1 MGRWLPSP
9 ESWSLFAILGLWVP
23 VAPPL
28 PSGGGWAR
36 SLPALT
42 SMSALE
48 AREERAVG
56 EPARTAFCAAPSPG
70 VA

>member
-23 VAPPL
+23 VALPL
-28 PSGGGWAR
+28 PSRGGWAR

-42 SMSALE
+42 LMSALE
-48 AREERAVG
+48 AQEASAGGVG
-56 EPARTAFCAAPSPG
+56 RR
-70 VA
+70 